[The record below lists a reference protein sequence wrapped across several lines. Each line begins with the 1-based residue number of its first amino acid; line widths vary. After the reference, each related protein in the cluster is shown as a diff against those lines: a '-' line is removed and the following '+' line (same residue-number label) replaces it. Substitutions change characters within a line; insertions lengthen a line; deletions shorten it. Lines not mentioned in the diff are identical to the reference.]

1 MHILAAKR
9 LLVTIGSR
17 LRIAMDQK
25 QLIVSEAKL
34 CSKGFAING
43 LSGKK
48 ERHYNLTPSSV
59 AVARK
64 QFIVSASVAS
74 QRWAGWLTFLLKCSV
89 ASCHCVGRLTFLL
102 ECSVASQHCPG
113 PLSLALGSEA
123 SVDISSVAMRPQ
135 LMW

>member
-9 LLVTIGSR
+9 LLVTIRSR
-17 LRIAMDQK
+17 LRTAMAQK

-34 CSKGFAING
+34 CSNAING
-43 LSGKK
+43 LSEKK
-48 ERHYNLTPSSV
+48 DRHYNLTPSSV
-59 AVARK
+59 AVAQK

-113 PLSLALGSEA
+113 PLSFALGSEA
-123 SVDISSVAMRPQ
+123 SVDFSSVAMRPQ
-135 LMW
+135 LTW